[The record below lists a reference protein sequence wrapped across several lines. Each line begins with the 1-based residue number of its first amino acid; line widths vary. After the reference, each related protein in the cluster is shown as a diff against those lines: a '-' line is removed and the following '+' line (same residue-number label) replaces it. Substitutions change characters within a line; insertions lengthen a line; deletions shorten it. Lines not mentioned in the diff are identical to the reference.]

1 MCGLKSF
8 FKKVG
13 NGFKKAGRWV
23 RDKALPVVGRIVKP
37 VLNVIGMLP
46 GKIGMI
52 GKLGSAITGVLHGAT
67 SAIPNKDVRDKLDNV
82 IDRGNNGFQGV
93 VDRGRD
99 AADRVNQGIG
109 QSREVYERLRN
120 DYESKIRPIVDEFRK
135 RHPVDPAMYVK
146 PK

>member
-23 RDKALPVVGRIVKP
+23 RDKALPAVGRIVKP
-37 VLNVIGMLP
+37 ALNVISMLP

-67 SAIPNKDVRDKLDNV
+67 STIPNKDVRDKLDNI

-93 VDRGRD
+93 VDRGRN
-99 AADRVNQGIG
+99 AADRVNHGIG
-109 QSREVYERLRN
+109 QTRETYDRLRN
-120 DYESKIRPIVDEFRK
+120 DYESKIRPIVDELRS
-135 RHPVDPAMYVK
+135 RRSVDPGFYAK
-146 PK
+146 H